1 MTATPMLSDPDRFA
15 LRRVAA
21 FLSSTT
27 DPWWVLGSAAMAL
40 SGIDPGGIRDVD
52 VLVSKRDAKALM
64 ARYALKN
71 SADGGTERYRSAI
84 FLMLDL
90 GERRVEI
97 MAGYEIRAGDRWER
111 VEPGT
116 RDPVK
121 IDEAV
126 LFVPSVEDQIA
137 ILRQLGRP
145 KDLARLARFPDAS
158 SA

>member
-1 MTATPMLSDPDRFA
+1 
-15 LRRVAA
+15 
-21 FLSSTT
+21 
-27 DPWWVLGSAAMAL
+27 
-40 SGIDPGGIRDVD
+40 
-52 VLVSKRDAKALM
+52 
-64 ARYALKN
+64 
-71 SADGGTERYRSAI
+71 
-84 FLMLDL
+84 
-90 GERRVEI
+90 

-121 IDEAV
+121 IDDAV

-145 KDLARLARFPDAS
+145 KDLTRLARFPDAS